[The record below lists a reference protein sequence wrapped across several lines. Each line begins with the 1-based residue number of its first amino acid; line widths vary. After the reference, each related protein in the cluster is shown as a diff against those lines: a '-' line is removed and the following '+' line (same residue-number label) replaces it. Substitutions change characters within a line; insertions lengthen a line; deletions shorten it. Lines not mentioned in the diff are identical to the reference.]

1 MKMPKGFVS
10 LGKKN
15 EWINVDC
22 IVDIYMNEHNKAVIV
37 DKYGR
42 EFQVDPKLV
51 ETK

>member
-22 IVDIYMNEHNKAVIV
+22 ITNVVINNKKAVIT

-42 EFQVDPKLV
+42 EFQVDKKLI